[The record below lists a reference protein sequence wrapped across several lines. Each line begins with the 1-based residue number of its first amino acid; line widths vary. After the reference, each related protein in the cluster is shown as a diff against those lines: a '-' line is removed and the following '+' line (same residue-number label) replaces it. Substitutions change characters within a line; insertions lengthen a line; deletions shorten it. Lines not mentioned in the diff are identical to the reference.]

1 MKRVLYAIYHVLLL
15 FMLGAATRT
24 FSELA
29 MQNSN
34 GGGYWLLVVIT
45 IIVFVL
51 HIVLDFYKN
60 PQE

>member
-15 FMLGAATRT
+15 FMLGAAVRA
-24 FSELA
+24 FAELA

-34 GGGYWLLVVIT
+34 DGGYWLLVVIT

-51 HIVLDFYKN
+51 HVVLDFYKK